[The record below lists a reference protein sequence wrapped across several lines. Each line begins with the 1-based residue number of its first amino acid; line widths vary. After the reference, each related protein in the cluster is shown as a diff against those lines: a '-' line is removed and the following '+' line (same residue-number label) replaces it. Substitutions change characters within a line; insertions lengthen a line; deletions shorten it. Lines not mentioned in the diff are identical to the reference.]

1 MREFIPYGRQNI
13 DRDDIEAV
21 MEALRSSF
29 ITQGPR
35 VEEFE
40 ARVAEYC
47 GAGYAVAFN
56 SGTSALHAAMF
67 AAGVQNGDEVI
78 SSPVTFAATTNSALY
93 LGGRPVFV
101 DMDKTSYCLDVDKM
115 EAAIT
120 SQTRVVIPVDYA
132 GYPVAMNRVK
142 DIAGKHNLVVI
153 EDAAHALGAV
163 REGVPVGQQA
173 DMTMFSFHPVK
184 HITTGEGGVIVCND
198 EKYYRQLKLFRS
210 HGIVKDKELW
220 EDDHGPWYYEMQ
232 ELGYNFRI
240 TDFQCAL
247 GLSQLKKL
255 PAFLQ
260 ERARIAGIY
269 DELFRDVDAVTV
281 PARPPGQS
289 SHAFHL
295 YPVLLNPSVDRR
307 ALFEYLQAH
316 RIGVQIHYIPVHL
329 QPYYRCRFGFKKG
342 DFPVAEDFYAREIS
356 LPIFPGLSEAEQQYV
371 INTFMDGLLQC
382 Q

>member
-1 MREFIPYGRQNI
+1 
-13 DRDDIEAV
+13 
-21 MEALRSSF
+21 
-29 ITQGPR
+29 

-142 DIAGKHNLVVI
+142 DIAGKHNLVVSKTG
-153 EDAAHALGAV
+153 HALGLSGRCA
-163 REGVPVGQQA
+163 VGQQA

-210 HGIVKDKELW
+210 HGIVK
-220 EDDHGPWYYEMQ
+220 
-232 ELGYNFRI
+232 
-240 TDFQCAL
+240 
-247 GLSQLKKL
+247 
-255 PAFLQ
+255 
-260 ERARIAGIY
+260 
-269 DELFRDVDAVTV
+269 
-281 PARPPGQS
+281 
-289 SHAFHL
+289 
-295 YPVLLNPSVDRR
+295 
-307 ALFEYLQAH
+307 
-316 RIGVQIHYIPVHL
+316 
-329 QPYYRCRFGFKKG
+329 
-342 DFPVAEDFYAREIS
+342 
-356 LPIFPGLSEAEQQYV
+356 
-371 INTFMDGLLQC
+371 
-382 Q
+382 